1 MRQVV
6 VAVFPGVQALDVSG
20 PLDVFSEA
28 NAFVAADAGYVASV
42 ASEGAEPVR
51 ASNGQ
56 RLLSD
61 IAFEDETARFDIALV
76 AGGPA
81 LPTQAVQPAL
91 IAWLKA
97 VAARAPR
104 YGSICTG
111 AFALG
116 AAGLLAA
123 RKVTTHWQWS
133 ALLARRFPDAH
144 VEADRIHCRDGP
156 LITSAGVTAGID
168 LALALVAEDHGAD
181 VARAVA
187 KRLVVF
193 AQRQGGQSQFSPY
206 LAAVRDADDPMA
218 KVQAHVM
225 ANLQGDLSV
234 AALAEAA
241 GMSDRSFAREFVAW
255 AQATPREF
263 VELARIDAARHV
275 LESTAIPLKT
285 VAFNCGFASSDRMRL
300 AFVRRLGVSPATY
313 RMRFRGPSD
322 SSED

>member
-1 MRQVV
+1 MRHVV

-42 ASEGAEPVR
+42 ASAGAGPVR

-56 RLLSD
+56 RLLAD
-61 IAFEDETARFDIALV
+61 VAFEGEDARFDIALV

-81 LPTQAVQPAL
+81 LPTQAVPPAL
-91 IAWLKA
+91 TSWLRA
-97 VAARAPR
+97 VAVRAPR
-104 YGSICTG
+104 HGSICTG

-116 AAGLLAA
+116 AAGLLAD

-133 ALLARRFPDAH
+133 ALLARRFPDAR

-206 LAAVRDADDPMA
+206 LAAVRDMDDPMA
-218 KVQAHVM
+218 RVQAHVM

-234 AALAEAA
+234 AALADAA
-241 GMSDRSFAREFVAW
+241 GMSGRSFAREFVDW
-255 AQATPREF
+255 ARTTPREF
-263 VELARIDAARHV
+263 VERARIDAARHA
-275 LESTAIPLKT
+275 LESTAMPLKT
-285 VAFNCGFASSDRMRL
+285 VAFNCGFVSADRMRL
-300 AFVRRLGVSPATY
+300 AFVRQLGVSPAAY
-313 RMRFRGPSD
+313 RMRFRGL
-322 SSED
+322 SESAED

>member
-42 ASEGAEPVR
+42 ASAGAEPVR

-61 IAFEDETARFDIALV
+61 IAFEDEDAHFDIALV

-91 IAWLKA
+91 ITWLKA
-97 VAARAPR
+97 VAAGAPR

-116 AAGLLAA
+116 SAGLLAA
-123 RKVTTHWQWS
+123 RKVTTHWQWC
-133 ALLARRFPDAH
+133 ALLARRFPDAR
-144 VEADRIHCRDGP
+144 VEPDRIHCRDGP

-168 LALALVAEDHGAD
+168 LALALVAEDHGVD

-241 GMSDRSFAREFVAW
+241 GMSGRSFARGFGAW
-255 AQATPREF
+255 AQTTPREF
-263 VELARIDAARHV
+263 VERARIDAARHV
-275 LESTAIPLKT
+275 LESTAMPLKT
-285 VAFNCGFASSDRMRL
+285 VAFDCGFASADRMRL

-313 RMRFRGPSD
+313 RSRFRGAPE

>member
-1 MRQVV
+1 MRHVV
-6 VAVFPGVQALDVSG
+6 VAVFQGVQALDVSG

-28 NAFVAADAGYVASV
+28 NAFVRADARYVTSV
-42 ASEGAEPVR
+42 ASAGAEPVR

-56 RLLSD
+56 RLLAD
-61 IAFEDETARFDIALV
+61 LAFEDEAARFDIALV

-104 YGSICTG
+104 HGSICTG

-116 AAGLLAA
+116 AAGLLAG

-133 ALLARRFPDAH
+133 ALLARRFPDAR

-156 LITSAGVTAGID
+156 LITSAGVTAGVD

-206 LAAVRDADDPMA
+206 LAAVGDAHDPMA
-218 KVQAHVM
+218 RVQAHVM
-225 ANLQGDLSV
+225 ANLQGDLCV
-234 AALAEAA
+234 AALADAA
-241 GMSDRSFAREFVAW
+241 GMSGRSFARVFGDW
-255 AQATPREF
+255 ARTTPREF
-263 VELARIDAARHV
+263 VERARIDAARHV
-275 LESTAIPLKT
+275 LESTAMPLKT
-285 VAFNCGFASSDRMRL
+285 VAFNCGFASPDRMRL
-300 AFVRRLGVSPATY
+300 AFARQLGVSPATY
-313 RMRFRGPSD
+313 RMRFRGLPE